1 MLKKLLSLSCLLS
14 VAFIP
19 PCSAE
24 ENTTEAAYVSSDEMA
39 LNAERLEKSK
49 VRNEIAKQVYDPRN
63 DALMREY
70 VRNSNAIK
78 KYMRQPE
85 EKIDV
90 SDKSAINRYIQKD
103 AGAFYEPQKRDLKS
117 AKENT
122 KPIKVKYKS
131 RASFDLS
138 GE

>member
-14 VAFIP
+14 VAFVA

-24 ENTTEAAYVSSDEMA
+24 ENTTQAAYVSSDEMA
-39 LNAERLEKSK
+39 LNAERSERTK

-78 KYMRQPE
+78 KYMGEPE

-103 AGAFYEPQKRDLKS
+103 AGALYEPKKRELTS
-117 AKENT
+117 TNENVE
-122 KPIKVKYKS
+122 PIKVEYKS

>member
-14 VAFIP
+14 FAFIV

-24 ENTTEAAYVSSDEMA
+24 ENTTEAPYVSSDEMA
-39 LNAERLEKSK
+39 LKAERAEKTK

-78 KYMRQPE
+78 KYMGQQE

-103 AGAFYEPQKRDLKS
+103 AGAFYEPQKRELKS
-117 AKENT
+117 ADEDV
-122 KPIKVKYKS
+122 KPIKVEYKS